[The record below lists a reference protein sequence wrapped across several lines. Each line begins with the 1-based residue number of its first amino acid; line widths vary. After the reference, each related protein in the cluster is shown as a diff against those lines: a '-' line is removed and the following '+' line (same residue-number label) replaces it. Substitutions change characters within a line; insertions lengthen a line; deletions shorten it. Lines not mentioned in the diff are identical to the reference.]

1 MKIVVVG
8 GGSAAWITASYLH
21 ENLDCDLTV
30 IHDDKD
36 AIIGVGE
43 STTPAIRKVIT
54 NLPDWKNKAK
64 AIPKYGIRFRHWY
77 EKEHEW
83 YHLFED
89 AIIKDDGV
97 DSIDFLRK
105 NQPKIDTTAFNYY
118 HGNYIDKC
126 N

>member
-1 MKIVVVG
+1 MMKIVVVG

-54 NLPDWKNKAK
+54 NLPDWLCIFITIGHAK
-64 AIPKYGIRFRHWY
+64 
-77 EKEHEW
+77 
-83 YHLFED
+83 HLC
-89 AIIKDDGV
+89 V
-97 DSIDFLRK
+97 DKPPGTSGYQQQ
-105 NQPKIDTTAFNYY
+105 N
-118 HGNYIDKC
+118 
-126 N
+126 